1 MGEYAVYKRV
11 PSSKP
16 QSAESCKIAF
26 VFEYPTNNE
35 TIANT
40 ILRGGTGKVFTE
52 LCGIADIQLD
62 DCLLTHAIQ
71 LKPHLNSSQHFFHKR
86 SEYKRI
92 CKTDAWRSPYAPKKE
107 GYLKKEF
114 EQDITRLHKEIAEA
128 NPNIIITMGSVSLWA
143 VTEERRYPRQ

>member
-62 DCLLTHAIQ
+62 DCLLHHSISSIRDQSTKEYARQMHGGHLTHQ
-71 LKPHLNSSQHFFHKR
+71 
-86 SEYKRI
+86 
-92 CKTDAWRSPYAPKKE
+92 KK
-107 GYLKKEF
+107 KV
-114 EQDITRLHKEIAEA
+114 I
-128 NPNIIITMGSVSLWA
+128 
-143 VTEERRYPRQ
+143 